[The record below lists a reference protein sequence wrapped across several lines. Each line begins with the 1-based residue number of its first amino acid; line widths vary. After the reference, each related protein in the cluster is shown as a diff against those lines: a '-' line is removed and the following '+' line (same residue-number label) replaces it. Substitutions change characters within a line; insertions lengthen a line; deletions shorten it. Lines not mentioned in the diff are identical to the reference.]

1 SCLLRPFPTR
11 RSSDLT
17 ARLPGFG
24 QAPDLEGALAE
35 LDAMVGLEPVKR
47 QVRAIAA
54 QLRVAKL
61 REEQGL
67 RAQPP
72 MRHFVFSR
80 PPGTGKTSVA
90 RVLGRVFAALGLLTR
105 SEVVE
110 AQRSDLVGEHLGA
123 TAIKTN
129 ALVDRALG
137 GVLFIDEAYALAN
150 PGYSGG
156 DAFGAE
162 AIQTLLKRAED
173 DRSRLVIV
181 LAGYPGEMDRLLASN
196 AGLASRFNVR
206 VGFPSYT
213 ADQLTEI
220 AETVADRTGDA
231 FDDSAL
237 EDLRRIFGYV
247 CEEGWIDELG
257 NGRFARSLFEKA
269 CSQRDLRVAE
279 EPGEAAD
286 RPTTAGPVLPHRGR
300 RNTPALEAPA
310 RPARGRRGA
319 AARPAGARGR
329 YRSRPVRV
337 SGCSGAGRRGR
348 GALAEA
354 PLRGGARSAGARP
367 RARRPHQSSAV
378 CPPGPGRGLRRCR
391 HFSRPS
397 R

>member
-1 SCLLRPFPTR
+1 
-11 RSSDLT
+11 
-17 ARLPGFG
+17 G
-24 QAPDLEGALAE
+24 
-35 LDAMVGLEPVKR
+35 
-47 QVRAIAA
+47 
-54 QLRVAKL
+54 
-61 REEQGL
+61 
-67 RAQPP
+67 
-72 MRHFVFSR
+72 

-123 TAIKTN
+123 TAVKTN

-279 EPGEAAD
+279 ELGETATAAELTVITSAD
-286 RPTTAGPVLPHRGR
+286 
-300 RNTPALEAPA
+300 
-310 RPARGRRGA
+310 
-319 AARPAGARGR
+319 
-329 YRSRPVRV
+329 VRD
-337 SGCSGAGRRGR
+337 AY
-348 GALAEA
+348 AEVTQ
-354 PLRGGARSAGARP
+354 R
-367 RARRPHQSSAV
+367 
-378 CPPGPGRGLRRCR
+378 
-391 HFSRPS
+391 
-397 R
+397 

>member
-1 SCLLRPFPTR
+1 
-11 RSSDLT
+11 
-17 ARLPGFG
+17 G
-24 QAPDLEGALAE
+24 
-35 LDAMVGLEPVKR
+35 
-47 QVRAIAA
+47 
-54 QLRVAKL
+54 
-61 REEQGL
+61 
-67 RAQPP
+67 
-72 MRHFVFSR
+72 

-247 CEEGWIDELG
+247 CEEGWIDEMG

-269 CSQRDLRVAE
+269 CSQRDLPVAE
-279 EPGEAAD
+279 EPGE
-286 RPTTAGPVLPHRGR
+286 
-300 RNTPALEAPA
+300 
-310 RPARGRRGA
+310 A